1 MLPISVAVAAANV
14 DNRFDRNKVVLLWS
28 KSWTSLKTSL
38 KLIEKMGFDVV
49 QFLPQKVCYCLGFD
63 PGKVESE
70 SFALSVIKN
79 IVCDGF

>member
-1 MLPISVAVAAANV
+1 
-14 DNRFDRNKVVLLWS
+14 
-28 KSWTSLKTSL
+28 
-38 KLIEKMGFDVV
+38 MGFDVV